1 MRIDQFLWCI
11 RLFKSRNISSTA
23 CRKGQ
28 VKINDATVKPSREV
42 LPLDKITVR
51 KDQIWRKFD
60 VLDLPKSRVGAKLVN
75 IYAVET
81 TSKEAFSN
89 KEFQILSKVVERD
102 KGTGRPTKKD
112 RRAIDTIQDSSNEE
126 E

>member
-112 RRAIDTIQDSSNEE
+112 RRAIDTIQDSSNDEE
-126 E
+126 